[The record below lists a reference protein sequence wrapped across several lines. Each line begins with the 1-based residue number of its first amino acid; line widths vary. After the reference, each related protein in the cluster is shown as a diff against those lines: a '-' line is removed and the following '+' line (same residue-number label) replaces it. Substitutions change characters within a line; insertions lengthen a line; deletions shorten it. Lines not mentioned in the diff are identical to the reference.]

1 MTNPKSRA
9 QLLAEM
15 AARMQFTPDLFDK
28 ACKRAAK
35 RIDEL
40 DEATLAK
47 LAGPVKRFTPEQI
60 DLLLKVFPP
69 GSPRPKGDE
78 ADPA

>member
-1 MTNPKSRA
+1 MTTPKSRA

-15 AARMQFTPDLFDK
+15 AAKMKYTPDLFDE
-28 ACKRAAK
+28 ACKRAAE

-69 GSPRPKGDE
+69 DGLRAKGDE